1 MLSKH
6 KSKAFIIS
14 LIFNLHLIL
23 IHYSILD
30 YKKISDLATC
40 SAILVNKHTTS
51 KESIKWLSLIL
62 KLDILSTNSNEL
74 FIDKLLEFNKGVN
87 ILSTNLER
95 LYKGQ
100 LMNKTIGR
108 RSQSGIWILGDL

>member
-1 MLSKH
+1 M
-6 KSKAFIIS
+6 
-14 LIFNLHLIL
+14 
-23 IHYSILD
+23 
-30 YKKISDLATC
+30 
-40 SAILVNKHTTS
+40 NKDTTS
-51 KESIKWLSLIL
+51 KESIKSLSLIL

-87 ILSTNLER
+87 LLATNLER

-108 RSQSGIWILGDL
+108 RSQSGI